1 MSIDDRYR
9 QALDKF
15 IEKVKKNDKIIGVL
29 LAGSLY
35 YNFVNE
41 DSDINIILVAVDGS
55 IDRLNYV
62 CIEDDITFNID
73 VFQRTQIIHNLS
85 KQFGDM
91 YRLSYLTNCEFV
103 FCKDKQ
109 LSDYFDEV
117 KRIKKDAF
125 DFSTF
130 CDFSTI
136 LYRMSVI
143 RKYLETKKELVY
155 VQYNF
160 VRISEYLA
168 KMEFTMQQKM
178 FSQDVVLEAFEMKSE
193 IMDFFRNAYTE
204 TWDKEKCIHALDK
217 LESYFDA
224 NISKIQR
231 PILSIFKKSGKTILT
246 LAEISEYYGFYAPF
260 LYLGCNYLAQKE
272 ILVKVTIPTTLL
284 KKSKTEVEEVAYLDN
299 NI

>member
-1 MSIDDRYR
+1 MYTDDRYR
-9 QALDKF
+9 QALKKF
-15 IEKVKKNDKIIGVL
+15 IEKVKESDKIVGVL

-41 DSDINIILVAVDGS
+41 ESDINIILVAVDGS
-55 IDRLNYV
+55 IDRLNYI

-73 VFQRTQIIHNLS
+73 VFERTQIIHNLS

-117 KRIKKDAF
+117 KRIKKDAL

-136 LYRMSVI
+136 LYSMSVI
-143 RKYLETKKELVY
+143 RKCLATNKEIVY
-155 VQYNF
+155 VQYYF

-168 KMEFTMQQKM
+168 KMEYTLRHKM
-178 FSQDVVLEAFEMKSE
+178 FSHNVVLEAFEINSE
-193 IMDFFRNAYTE
+193 IMNLFKNAYTE
-204 TWDKEKCIHALDK
+204 AWDKEKCNHALDR
-217 LESYFDA
+217 LESYFDE
-224 NISKIQR
+224 NIYKIQR
-231 PILSIFKKSGKTILT
+231 PILSLFKKSGKTILT
-246 LAEISEYYGFYAPF
+246 LAEIAEYYGFYAPF
-260 LYLGCNYLAQKE
+260 LYLGCAYLAQKQ
-272 ILVKVTIPTTLL
+272 ILVKVTMPTTLI
-284 KKSKTEVEEVAYLDN
+284 KKSQTEIEEVAYLN
-299 NI
+299 SNS